1 MFYLPGTRLSQVTVG
16 DVEDPVDE
24 QVEAD
29 GGEEQEEREDRK
41 F

>member
-1 MFYLPGTRLSQVTVG
+1 MCYLPGARLCQVTVG
-16 DVEDPVDE
+16 DVEDPVDD